1 MFEEVGA
8 YILDLEDRIETLEV
22 YSDALKEGSDSV
34 QNLAKYLDDFS
45 NVINMI
51 KGSYNDV
58 VDGLSDLKDR
68 VGVLENLAA
77 TITG

>member
-1 MFEEVGA
+1 MQ
-8 YILDLEDRIETLEV
+8 
-22 YSDALKEGSDSV
+22 S
-34 QNLAKYLDDFS
+34 LAKYLADFS

-77 TITG
+77 SITG

>member
-1 MFEEVGA
+1 M
-8 YILDLEDRIETLEV
+8 EDRIETLEV
-22 YSDALKEGSDSV
+22 YSDALREGSDSV
-34 QNLAKYLDDFS
+34 KNLAKYLDEFS

-77 TITG
+77 SITG